1 MVSIV
6 GILISIPLFAIIF
19 IICGLGIVTI
29 LQTNNAI
36 TYIFFIEVCIYIV
49 FMTILIT
56 KIAMMEDE

>member
-29 LQTNNAI
+29 LQTDNAM
-36 TYIFFIEVCIYIV
+36 TYIFFIEICIYIV

-56 KIAMMEDE
+56 KIWMEDE